1 MTTKAS
7 LPAIA
12 RLLIVAASLLL
23 LAACSRWH
31 AGLAAGTT
39 AAAGAAAGSPAA
51 GGPLTYWAELNGNA
65 ANIKATFREVP
76 FFQEWQRRTGVRL
89 SFIQPPANQAKES
102 MNVLLA
108 SGELPDMMEFE
119 WDSYPGGPDKAI
131 ADGYILR
138 LNDLIDRYAPNLK
151 QYLRDHPD
159 VDRQVKT
166 GSGNYYVFPF
176 IRGDERLLTY
186 QGPIIRKDWL
196 DELGLPVP
204 ETIDE
209 WHTALKAFK
218 ERKGAKAPLTF
229 LGVPDPLFGL
239 EGGAFI
245 GAFGVGSGFYVDGG
259 RVKFGPIEP
268 GYRQFLDLFRRWY
281 AEGLIDPNIATVDTR
296 TMDANMISGRSG
308 ASIWNAGAGIG
319 TWQPLVQE
327 RDPGARFAP
336 APYPVL
342 NKGER
347 PKFGQRSSAYVG
359 TGGVAISARS
369 PNAEKAARMLDY
381 GYSPEGHLLFNFGV
395 EGQSYVMKDGY
406 PTYTDLILHNPDK
419 LAPSQAL
426 AMYTR
431 ASYFGPFVQD
441 VRYLEQYYV
450 LPEQKEAARIWSDTD
465 AALHQLPPLPMTE
478 QESVQLSAI
487 MQDVKSVVDEMSLK
501 IIFGIEPLD
510 SYDDYV
516 AEIRS
521 LGIERAI
528 AIQET
533 ALERYN
539 KQ

>member
-39 AAAGAAAGSPAA
+39 AAAGDAAGSPAA